1 MGIYRDN
8 IIYMKNEKESNTS
21 KTRSKIVFNSIKLLA
36 LSTIEPQIRIT
47 DC

>member
-8 IIYMKNEKESNTS
+8 IIYMKDEKESNTS
-21 KTRSKIVFNSIKLLA
+21 KTRSKIVFNPIKLLA
-36 LSTIEPQIRIT
+36 LSTIEPQIIIT